1 MTTLTDK
8 FTAFEGQTA
17 TEHDETI
24 ATMGDINDVLALI
37 NTAIDTLNNNAAT
50 NTRYLLAAIAS
61 QDPCKDCTAPDISV
75 PAVGTDPNPVS
86 QEMCK
91 RTQAFLHAMSEVY
104 TVLDT
109 MSAFGVPFT
118 PSLIGTAFNQV
129 ITSLANSDTTPL
141 PSFPESVQIVADG
154 INYVASGFL
163 VGDTLVGYFTP
174 LIFDMRDAI
183 FLTSTPSAAK
193 AAYNGIIEGSAIPGY
208 AIPIMEDAAYNALWS
223 YYFDPSS
230 DPNLTGYSGTACLLP
245 SGTCFTRSIVVVNL
259 AAGGVWQSA
268 VNADFGLFEG
278 EAAINTSSGT
288 VTTTGTPFFAGS
300 LLNWTIE
307 VLVGHATVFYRSGD
321 LSSAGTFSGT
331 ANFGVDGIPHALP
344 ASGSFF
350 IIGDTGGSV
359 RLCSP

>member
-17 TEHDETI
+17 SEHDETI
-24 ATMGDINDVLALI
+24 ATMGDIAGVLALI

-61 QDPCKDCTAPDISV
+61 QDPCKDCEAPDISV
-75 PAVGTDPNPVS
+75 PPVATDANPVS
-86 QEMCK
+86 GEMCK

-118 PSLIGTAFNQV
+118 PSLIGTAINQV
-129 ITSLANSDTTPL
+129 ITALANGDTTPL

-154 INYVASGFL
+154 INYVAGGFL

-174 LIFDMRDAI
+174 LLFDMRDAI
-183 FLTSTPSAAK
+183 FLTTTPVDAK
-193 AAYNGIIEGSAIPGY
+193 AAFNSIIEGSSIPGY

-230 DPNLTGYSGTACLLP
+230 DPNLTGYSATACSIP
-245 SGTCFTRSIVVVNL
+245 SGTCYTRDLHHVANV
-259 AAGGVWQSA
+259 GGGGDGEA
-268 VNADFGLFEG
+268 VTEAFGLFE
-278 EAAINTSSGT
+278 T
-288 VTTTGTPFFAGS
+288 VSPVNSTGGYVGQTPPYWMLGN
-300 LLNWTIE
+300 LNGWTME
-307 VLVGHATVFYRSGD
+307 VLIGSVSVSYRLGD
-321 LSSAGTFSGT
+321 ETGAGLFSNTGS
-331 ANFGVDGIPHALP
+331 FGVDGIPHAMP
-344 ASGSFF
+344 TCGIFAC
-350 IIGDTGGSV
+350 TGAVGARV
-359 RLCSP
+359 RFCSP

>member
-17 TEHDETI
+17 SEHDETI
-24 ATMGDINDVLALI
+24 ATIGDINDVLALI

-75 PAVGTDPNPVS
+75 PPVGTDPNPVS
-86 QEMCK
+86 QDMCK

-118 PSLIGTAFNQV
+118 PSLIGTAISQV
-129 ITSLANSDTTPL
+129 ITALANGDTTPL

-174 LIFDMRDAI
+174 LLFDFRDAI
-183 FLTSTPSAAK
+183 FLTTTPSDAK
-193 AAYNGIIEGSAIPGY
+193 AAYNGIIEGSSIPGY

-230 DPNLTGYSGTACLLP
+230 DPNLTGYSGTACTVP
-245 SGTCFTRSIVVVNL
+245 SGACFTRDLIHTDSVPSGSTVELVVD
-259 AAGGVWQSA
+259 
-268 VNADFGLFEG
+268 DFGLFEG
-278 EAAINTSSGT
+278 NVTTNSSSGP
-288 VTTTGTPFFAGS
+288 VTRTEPAFFAGN

-307 VLVGHATVFYRSGD
+307 VLIGHATVSYRAGD
-321 LSSAGTFSGT
+321 LSSSGMFSST
-331 ANFGVDGIPHALP
+331 TNFGVDGTPHVLP
-344 ASGSFF
+344 ASGSFY
-350 IIGDTGGSV
+350 IAGDVGGRV
-359 RLCSP
+359 RLCAP